1 MREDQSSS
9 INFFEGEGQGRA
21 HWAKMGPLFSIL
33 GNGNCSVESKFKDQ
47 ISFSHRKCFRGI
59 NRSVFAQC
67 GEGSRR

>member
-47 ISFSHRKCFRGI
+47 ICKFFT
-59 NRSVFAQC
+59 
-67 GEGSRR
+67 